1 MKKIITLFSL
11 LLVTVSCQEPDTT
24 INDVL
29 DNYVTGA
36 VLRGWNPTGD
46 YNFFAPSTSIFTV
59 EIEEH
64 DDQNG
69 ALMQDV
75 QVFVSL
81 NSGTEVLIRTLTST
95 DFAVGPT
102 GLPRHQLT
110 VTLGESIAALGLS
123 SSQYTGGDVINI
135 RLQLNLTDGRSYTA
149 KDAASSLTGS
159 YFKSPY
165 IYNMTIKCI
174 PTGAVAGD
182 YTIDMIDSWGDGWNG
197 ASITV
202 TIDGVSQNVGLPT
215 GANGSQTVTVPA
227 GATSMSFAYVSG
239 DWDSE
244 VTYSITFNNGGADQV
259 AISETNPGAGVK
271 VLSVC
276 P

>member
-1 MKKIITLFSL
+1 
-11 LLVTVSCQEPDTT
+11 
-24 INDVL
+24 
-29 DNYVTGA
+29 
-36 VLRGWNPTGD
+36 
-46 YNFFAPSTSIFTV
+46 
-59 EIEEH
+59 
-64 DDQNG
+64 
-69 ALMQDV
+69 
-75 QVFVSL
+75 
-81 NSGTEVLIRTLTST
+81 
-95 DFAVGPT
+95 
-102 GLPRHQLT
+102 
-110 VTLGESIAALGLS
+110 
-123 SSQYTGGDVINI
+123 
-135 RLQLNLTDGRSYTA
+135 
-149 KDAASSLTGS
+149 
-159 YFKSPY
+159 
-165 IYNMTIKCI
+165 MTIKCI

-182 YTIDMIDSWGDGWNG
+182 YTIDMIDDWGDGWNG

-244 VTYSITFNNGGADQV
+244 VTYTITFNNGGADQV